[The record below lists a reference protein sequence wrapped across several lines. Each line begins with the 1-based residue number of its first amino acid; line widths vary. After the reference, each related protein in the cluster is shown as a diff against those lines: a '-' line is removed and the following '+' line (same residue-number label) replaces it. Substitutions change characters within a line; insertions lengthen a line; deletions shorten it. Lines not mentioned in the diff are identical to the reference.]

1 MTTLCLNS
9 SVRMFF
15 AIDAKS
21 GSLQPLPICSNSI
34 LWSQTKQSSFLL
46 QTMVL
51 QTCGGNPVIYALC
64 FVSSKHLVLETFL
77 LRHGFWFFPH
87 PGSRPAL
94 GLDLEQRGRCPL
106 PRYLVHTRSH
116 PGCGLPL
123 IDCKNLAADE
133 SQKATVLEHRA
144 FTVRSWKRI

>member
-1 MTTLCLNS
+1 
-9 SVRMFF
+9 MFF

-51 QTCGGNPVIYALC
+51 QTSGGNPVIYALC

-77 LRHGFWFFPH
+77 LRHGF
-87 PGSRPAL
+87 
-94 GLDLEQRGRCPL
+94 
-106 PRYLVHTRSH
+106 
-116 PGCGLPL
+116 
-123 IDCKNLAADE
+123 
-133 SQKATVLEHRA
+133 
-144 FTVRSWKRI
+144 

>member
-1 MTTLCLNS
+1 MTTVCLNS
-9 SVRMFF
+9 SVRMFL

-64 FVSSKHLVLETFL
+64 FVFSKHLVLETFL
-77 LRHGFWFFPH
+77 LRHGFYFFPH
-87 PGSRPAL
+87 PGPRPAL
-94 GLDLEQRGRCPL
+94 GLDLEQRG
-106 PRYLVHTRSH
+106 
-116 PGCGLPL
+116 
-123 IDCKNLAADE
+123 
-133 SQKATVLEHRA
+133 
-144 FTVRSWKRI
+144 